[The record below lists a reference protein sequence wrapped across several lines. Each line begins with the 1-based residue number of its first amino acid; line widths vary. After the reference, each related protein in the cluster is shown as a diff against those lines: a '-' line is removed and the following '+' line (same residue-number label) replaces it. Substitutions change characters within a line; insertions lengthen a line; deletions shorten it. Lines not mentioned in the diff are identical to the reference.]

1 MVEELKKKL
10 NFESEE
16 KIDEL
21 REKLKSRD
29 GLGMYINMISYLLL
43 PLFIFRNLLIDAY
56 CLPFRLPCELKHV
69 FQ

>member
-1 MVEELKKKL
+1 MVVEDLKSRL

-29 GLGMYINMISYLLL
+29 ALGEYLIKNLCKINDLKIKFSVERCA
-43 PLFIFRNLLIDAY
+43 LFTFRVLECRI
-56 CLPFRLPCELKHV
+56 
-69 FQ
+69 